1 VAGTYTSLWVITP
14 RTRKAGDIVDV
25 QAVIQNIHGYI
36 LVVDARGAV
45 DGTPLNFGVGLI
57 LNPGEVGVSYASF
70 YMPARDVI
78 VSVGSWVGQLLDDS
92 AEVPITLEEVAPPPP
107 PYYTGK
113 IIRKELE
120 YDHVQSSIPVY

>member
-1 VAGTYTSLWVITP
+1 MAGTYTNLWIVAP
-14 RTRKAGDIVDV
+14 RTRKADDIVDV

-36 LVVDARGAV
+36 LVVYARGAA

-57 LNPGEVGVSYASF
+57 LGPGEVGVSYASF

-92 AEVPITLEEVAPPPP
+92 AEEIILLEEPPPP
-107 PYYTGK
+107 EEPEFSGFSVAQYIK
-113 IIRKELE
+113 R
-120 YDHVQSSIPVY
+120 